1 MVKITYTKPR
11 VYTPD
16 ETLENFPLSRD
27 TIQHR
32 WVLICSYNCIVC
44 TLFGDV
50 CPLWVGEGVGALTN
64 PLFHTGGD
72 GGTTRTV
79 ERREP
84 TQPRGGG
91 MRKDSLCADDRV
103 YTVYVHVHVHVC
115 AVFSPGPFSIA
126 APMPSIA
133 LFLWCGHKLRP
144 NHAHPLGLH
153 FILGRTLVCDYKG

>member
-11 VYTPD
+11 VHVYTID
-16 ETLENFPLSRD
+16 ETLEYFPLSRD
-27 TIQHR
+27 TVHHR
-32 WVLICSYNCIVC
+32 WLLIYTCSYNCTC
-44 TLFGDV
+44 TYCTFFGDV

-103 YTVYVHVHVHVC
+103 YTVYVHVHVC

-126 APMPSIA
+126 APHAFHSPISLMWSQTPP
-133 LFLWCGHKLRP
+133 KPRP
-144 NHAHPLGLH
+144 PVRSSFYPGENPG
-153 FILGRTLVCDYKG
+153 V